1 MSKKKNPV
9 TKSSGNVFA
18 DLGFEQVEAENLLVR
33 SKLMAAIKAYIE
45 SEGIT
50 QAEAA
55 ERFKVAQP
63 RVSEIYQGKIEL
75 FSVDKLINML
85 SRVGQHV
92 EISIHKAA

>member
-1 MSKKKNPV
+1 MRKKKSPL
-9 TKSSGNVFA
+9 TRSSGNVFA
-18 DLGFEQVEAENLLVR
+18 DLGFERVEAENLLVR

>member
-85 SRVGQHV
+85 SHVGQHV

>member
-1 MSKKKNPV
+1 MSKIENRI
-9 TKSSGNVFA
+9 TNSSGNVFT

-55 ERFKVAQP
+55 ERFEVAQP

-92 EISIHKAA
+92 EISIYKAA